1 MSKLEMSRVGKAV
14 SISMSLATL
23 PDESAATILVVEDE
37 FIIRFMVSDELR
49 DAGFCVVEACNA
61 DEALEIVYSGLP
73 VDLIFSDVRMPG
85 SMDGLGLLTHILD
98 LSPAI
103 PVIITSGHLLPNE
116 ALPRGAV
123 KFLVK
128 PYTGADAAD
137 LIKSVLGNS
146 L

>member
-1 MSKLEMSRVGKAV
+1 MTKLGMSREDRAL
-14 SISMSLATL
+14 SFSMTL
-23 PDESAATILVVEDE
+23 PTISDECAATILVVEDE
-37 FIIRFMVSDELR
+37 FLIRFMVSDELR
-49 DAGFCVVEACNA
+49 DSGLCVVEASNA
-61 DEALEIVYSGLP
+61 DEALEIVHSGLT

-85 SMDGLGLLTHILD
+85 SMDGLELLAHLQD
-98 LSPAI
+98 LSSAI

-116 ALPRGAV
+116 ALQRGAI

-137 LIKSVLGNS
+137 LIKSVLATS